1 MAKTFE
7 HASRADA
14 QSVNPLYLCIVGGLA
29 LPENERGPLD
39 TEVTPNSPFHA
50 HDLLRPLDPRDV
62 DDVFEQGVIAPIEV
76 VRVND
81 IPTVNWGR
89 GRVRKARLAN
99 IRRQS
104 EGLPPIE
111 VKFVVVRISN
121 GLQLIKRAHAEN
133 LRRKTF
139 GVLDQ
144 IELAKQL
151 LLHGASEESAA
162 TQSQIPQSRFKQV
175 MEFEDSASPTV
186 KEALRQDRLSVSA
199 AFVLAAIEGHTEQDA
214 KLAGFLSAPKPT
226 VRAARQAEQA
236 DRGCSAATSH
246 AEEAPPACRQARE
259 GERLDAGGKGG
270 SLLGPGWH
278 LAQGSRQAPRQ
289 CGGRANRYGKEAVRV
304 SVTPKEREDW
314 FVAQLRKESGGVLSW
329 ESELLLRHGFAAGA
343 NELSRVA
350 YTAGIEAQQA
360 AVLDVLGAVARRE
373 SALP

>member
-162 TQSQIPQSRFKQV
+162 TQSR
-175 MEFEDSASPTV
+175 DSPISLQAGDGIRGLGVADREGGAAAGSP
-186 KEALRQDRLSVSA
+186 ERERS
-199 AFVLAAIEGHTEQDA
+199 
-214 KLAGFLSAPKPT
+214 
-226 VRAARQAEQA
+226 VRACG
-236 DRGCSAATSH
+236 DRGAYRAGREAGRASCRLPSRRC
-246 AEEAPPACRQARE
+246 APP
-259 GERLDAGGKGG
+259 D
-270 SLLGPGWH
+270 S
-278 LAQGSRQAPRQ
+278 
-289 CGGRANRYGKEAVRV
+289 
-304 SVTPKEREDW
+304 
-314 FVAQLRKESGGVLSW
+314 
-329 ESELLLRHGFAAGA
+329 
-343 NELSRVA
+343 
-350 YTAGIEAQQA
+350 
-360 AVLDVLGAVARRE
+360 
-373 SALP
+373 